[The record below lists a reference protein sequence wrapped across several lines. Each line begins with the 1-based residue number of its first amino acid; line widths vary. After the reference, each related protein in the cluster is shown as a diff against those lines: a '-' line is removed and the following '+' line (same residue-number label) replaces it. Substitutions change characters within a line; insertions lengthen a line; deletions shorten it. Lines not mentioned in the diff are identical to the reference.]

1 MGLNRVRVDSVA
13 KLQKK
18 KTMAELQEENE
29 ALKTKV
35 SSLETNLD
43 NTQEQEKQGKRLET
57 LESRDGELW
66 RKAVGYVVTAIIG
79 AFLGYMF
86 TQIGF

>member
-43 NTQEQEKQGKRLET
+43 NTQ
-57 LESRDGELW
+57 
-66 RKAVGYVVTAIIG
+66 IG
-79 AFLGYMF
+79 RAHV
-86 TQIGF
+86 

>member
-43 NTQEQEKQGKRLET
+43 NTQMALRDVYEQLI
-57 LESRDGELW
+57 
-66 RKAVGYVVTAIIG
+66 AVTSAADNNPHCEGQEDPRSGSG
-79 AFLGYMF
+79 ADSEAG
-86 TQIGF
+86 

>member
-29 ALKTKV
+29 VLKNKV

-43 NTQEQEKQGKRLET
+43 NTQMALCDVYEQLI
-57 LESRDGELW
+57 
-66 RKAVGYVVTAIIG
+66 AVTSA
-79 AFLGYMF
+79 ADKEA
-86 TQIGF
+86 

>member
-43 NTQEQEKQGKRLET
+43 QVPALIRKQVEEILKDLEV
-57 LESRDGELW
+57 EVE
-66 RKAVGYVVTAIIG
+66 
-79 AFLGYMF
+79 
-86 TQIGF
+86 

>member
-13 KLQKK
+13 ELQKK

-29 ALKTKV
+29 VLKNKV

-43 NTQEQEKQGKRLET
+43 NTQMALCDVYEQLI
-57 LESRDGELW
+57 
-66 RKAVGYVVTAIIG
+66 AITS
-79 AFLGYMF
+79 AADKEA
-86 TQIGF
+86 

>member
-29 ALKTKV
+29 TLKTKV

-43 NTQEQEKQGKRLET
+43 NTQMALCDVYEQLIT
-57 LESRDGELW
+57 
-66 RKAVGYVVTAIIG
+66 VTSA
-79 AFLGYMF
+79 ADKEA
-86 TQIGF
+86 